1 MTAWF
6 SVLQFALLA
15 GVHAWDYGVPYYP
28 APYYQSQPQF
38 EYSQCPPTGPES
50 VVCAVAPG
58 SQPST
63 FPSPCEV
70 TRFKYLT
77 GNGRHLGVRTSLKV
91 SDYFVYS
98 QTGSSFIR
106 TDVRTWNSARTIARN
121 TEVPSAEDW
130 EMCEEPSRVAASCS
144 W

>member
-1 MTAWF
+1 MTALF
-6 SVLQFALLA
+6 SVLQVALLA

-38 EYSQCPPTGPES
+38 EYTQCPPTGPES

-77 GNGRHLGVRTSLKV
+77 GNGKYLVTDGICLMV
-91 SDYFVYS
+91 SNNCVYF

-106 TDVRTWNSARTIARN
+106 TDVRTWNSVRTIARN
-121 TEVPSAEDW
+121 TEAPSAEDW
-130 EMCEEPSRVAASCS
+130 EM
-144 W
+144 